1 MRRRS
6 NGDGAFRKRSANS
19 WEGSI
24 RIDDD
29 RYYVYGKTKA
39 ETKEKLSILQNEIMQ
54 GTHVD
59 DNEITVSEWMDT
71 WIECYTAKVKDSTR
85 DRYLTDIRNHIKP
98 ELGAIRIQDLKLL
111 TVQKFLNHCKA
122 KGLALKSVKN
132 IYLVLN
138 KALTR
143 AQKDGLL
150 KKNPCTDAEIPS
162 YDAPQKEM
170 RPLKDKEIPAF
181 LKAIQGHPLEYLF
194 YVALFTGMRESELI
208 GLSWDCVDWDH
219 ETIHLYRQLKRAR
232 GKGAPWVFTTLKNRQ
247 DRTFTV
253 PHSVMAVLQ
262 KARRKQAEWK
272 LSHGQLFQNTD
283 NLVFTNE
290 LGEHLATHTVWKQFK
305 QIVSQLGLPE
315 VRFHD
320 LRHSYATLA
329 LQNGVDIKTVSTNL
343 GHATVAFTMDKY
355 AHVSMTMQKESA
367 ARMES
372 FIMSL

>member
-1 MRRRS
+1 M
-6 NGDGAFRKRSANS
+6 AF
-19 WEGSI
+19 
-24 RIDDD
+24 
-29 RYYVYGKTKA
+29 
-39 ETKEKLSILQNEIMQ
+39 
-54 GTHVD
+54 
-59 DNEITVSEWMDT
+59 
-71 WIECYTAKVKDSTR
+71 
-85 DRYLTDIRNHIKP
+85 
-98 ELGAIRIQDLKLL
+98 
-111 TVQKFLNHCKA
+111 VQ
-122 KGLALKSVKN
+122 V
-132 IYLVLN
+132 
-138 KALTR
+138 T
-143 AQKDGLL
+143 
-150 KKNPCTDAEIPS
+150 
-162 YDAPQKEM
+162 
-170 RPLKDKEIPAF
+170 
-181 LKAIQGHPLEYLF
+181 LF

-320 LRHSYATLA
+320 LRHPDVKQATKNNRHFQA
-329 LQNGVDIKTVSTNL
+329 LLPWQ
-343 GHATVAFTMDKY
+343 MDG
-355 AHVSMTMQKESA
+355 
-367 ARMES
+367 
-372 FIMSL
+372 

>member
-1 MRRRS
+1 M
-6 NGDGAFRKRSANS
+6 AF
-19 WEGSI
+19 
-24 RIDDD
+24 
-29 RYYVYGKTKA
+29 
-39 ETKEKLSILQNEIMQ
+39 
-54 GTHVD
+54 
-59 DNEITVSEWMDT
+59 
-71 WIECYTAKVKDSTR
+71 
-85 DRYLTDIRNHIKP
+85 
-98 ELGAIRIQDLKLL
+98 
-111 TVQKFLNHCKA
+111 VQ
-122 KGLALKSVKN
+122 V
-132 IYLVLN
+132 
-138 KALTR
+138 T
-143 AQKDGLL
+143 
-150 KKNPCTDAEIPS
+150 
-162 YDAPQKEM
+162 
-170 RPLKDKEIPAF
+170 
-181 LKAIQGHPLEYLF
+181 LF

-320 LRHSYATLA
+320 LRHPDVKQATKN
-329 LQNGVDIKTVSTNL
+329 NGWNQAGFGVRNTIVFL
-343 GHATVAFTMDKY
+343 RRMDDRK
-355 AHVSMTMQKESA
+355 ASGIGVHFRKGILE
-367 ARMES
+367 R
-372 FIMSL
+372 